1 MKIVV
6 DTNILFSFFWK
17 ESITRKLIMN
27 LQDSLI
33 APEKAREELK
43 KYSKEIIQKIK
54 IDDKE
59 FNNLLME
66 LEKTIEFIEKKEY
79 ADMIENV
86 KNTALDKEDYEF
98 LALSYKNKCIL
109 WTNDIKLKNQQLVK
123 VITTRELLED

>member
-1 MKIVV
+1 
-6 DTNILFSFFWK
+6 
-17 ESITRKLIMN
+17 MN